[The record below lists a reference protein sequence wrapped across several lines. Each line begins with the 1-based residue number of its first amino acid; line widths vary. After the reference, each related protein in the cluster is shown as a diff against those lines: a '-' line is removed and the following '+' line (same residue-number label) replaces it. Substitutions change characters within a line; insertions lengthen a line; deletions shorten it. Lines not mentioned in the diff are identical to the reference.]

1 MSHRLQITLTD
12 EQYALLR
19 RKSAE
24 SGASIATLVRRAL
37 DSEGGSQSMTTEER
51 LALLRE
57 SAGAWSDRRGDDRVG
72 SGKDYVEA
80 IRRR

>member
-12 EQYALLR
+12 EQYAMLR

-37 DSEGGSQSMTTEER
+37 DPDGGRQSMSTDER
-51 LALLRE
+51 LALVRE
-57 SAGAWSDRRGDDRVG
+57 SAGAWSDRPEDARID
-72 SGKDYVEA
+72 SGEAYVEA